1 MEFESLKLSID
12 ETVAT
17 IAFSRPEVMNAFNTQ
32 QIIDLNEATEI
43 VKNDSSI
50 RVLVLT
56 GEGKGFTSGADLSEN
71 DPTWKDTK
79 DALMRGYFPS
89 INNIISMP
97 KIVIG
102 SINGPAAGI
111 GAAYAMA
118 CDLRIMSEEAFILS
132 VFSNIALVPD
142 GGLSWLLARNI
153 GYSKALEFA
162 IEAKKI
168 GSQECLQL
176 GIANKVCSPEN
187 LESETQ
193 KWAKAISMRSPQAVS
208 NTKKIMRDSL
218 EKKFIQTYEDEANTQ
233 NSILGNDEFKEGVAA
248 FFEKR
253 KPVFK

>member
-1 MEFESLKLSID
+1 MEFDSLKLSID
-12 ETVAT
+12 KKVAT

-32 QIIDLNEATEI
+32 QIIDLKEATEI
-43 VKNDSSI
+43 VKNDSGI

-71 DPTWKDTK
+71 DASWKDTK
-79 DALMRGYFPS
+79 DALMRGYLPS

-168 GSQECLQL
+168 SSQECLQL
-176 GIANKVCSPEN
+176 GIANKVCSPKN

-193 KWAKAISMRSPQAVS
+193 KWAQSISMRSPQAVT

-233 NSILGNDEFKEGVAA
+233 NSIFGNDEFKEGVTA